1 MTYPRQAIEACEALS
16 HPLPHPTMPI
26 DYKPSTDDLIT
37 AALYQA
43 DGGAK
48 VNTQHP
54 GPIEMLDEPDEAPVI
69 PAKAARIDGYLV
81 VALLCVIAVLGLAHK
96 AAPLIETHL
105 PALMGATAK

>member
-26 DYKPSTDDLIT
+26 DHTPDDRIT
-37 AALYQA
+37 EWLHQA
-43 DGGAK
+43 DGGTK

-54 GPIEMLDEPDEAPVI
+54 GPIEMHEPSDT
-69 PAKAARIDGYLV
+69 PAAVDVAAFRYLIMLV
-81 VALLCVIAVLGLAHK
+81 VGILAGLLLVAVAG
-96 AAPLIETHL
+96 PLIENL

>member
-26 DYKPSTDDLIT
+26 DHTPDDRIT
-37 AALYQA
+37 EWLHQA

-54 GPIEMLDEPDEAPVI
+54 GPIEMHEPSEY
-69 PAKAARIDGYLV
+69 AKATGGDILGIALV
-81 VALLCVIAVLGLAHK
+81 VGVLAGLVLVSVAG
-96 AAPLIETHL
+96 PLIENL
-105 PALMGATAK
+105 PELMGATAK

>member
-26 DYKPSTDDLIT
+26 DHTPDDRIT
-37 AALYQA
+37 EWLHQK

-54 GPIEMLDEPDEAPVI
+54 GPIEMHEPSEYERATRRDLYGIA
-69 PAKAARIDGYLV
+69 LV
-81 VALLCVIAVLGLAHK
+81 VGILAALVIVSVAG
-96 AAPLIETHL
+96 PFIEHL
-105 PALMGATAK
+105 PSLMGASA

>member
-26 DYKPSTDDLIT
+26 DHSTTDDRIT
-37 AALYQA
+37 EWLHQA

-54 GPIEMLDEPDEAPVI
+54 GPIEMHEPSEY
-69 PAKAARIDGYLV
+69 AKATRRDILGIAMVVGVLAGLV
-81 VALLCVIAVLGLAHK
+81 LVAVAG
-96 AAPLIETHL
+96 PLIENL
-105 PALMGATAK
+105 PELMGATAK

>member
-1 MTYPRQAIEACEALS
+1 MDYPREAIEACEALS

-26 DYKPSTDDLIT
+26 DHTPDDRIT
-37 AALYQA
+37 EWLHQA

-54 GPIEMLDEPDEAPVI
+54 GPIEMHEPSEY
-69 PAKAARIDGYLV
+69 AKATRRDILGIALV
-81 VALLCVIAVLGLAHK
+81 VGILAGLLLVAVAG
-96 AAPLIETHL
+96 PLIENL

>member
-26 DYKPSTDDLIT
+26 DHTPDDRIT
-37 AALYQA
+37 EWLHQA

-54 GPIEMLDEPDEAPVI
+54 GPIEMHEPDEY
-69 PAKAARIDGYLV
+69 AAATRRDKIGIALV
-81 VALLCVIAVLGLAHK
+81 VGVLAGLLLVAVAG
-96 AAPLIETHL
+96 PLIENL

>member
-26 DYKPSTDDLIT
+26 DHSTTDDRIT
-37 AALYQA
+37 EWLHQA

-48 VNTQHP
+48 VDTKHP
-54 GPIEMLDEPDEAPVI
+54 GPIEMHEPDDYATATRRDKLGI
-69 PAKAARIDGYLV
+69 ALV
-81 VALLCVIAVLGLAHK
+81 VGILAGLVLVPVAG
-96 AAPLIETHL
+96 PLIENL

>member
-1 MTYPRQAIEACEALS
+1 MSYPRQAIEACEALS
-16 HPLPHPTMPI
+16 HPLPHPTMTI
-26 DYKPSTDDLIT
+26 DHSTPDDRIT
-37 AALYQA
+37 EWLHQA

-48 VNTQHP
+48 VNTRHP
-54 GPIEMLDEPDEAPVI
+54 GPIEMLDEPDEAPAI

-105 PALMGATAK
+105 PALMGATVK

>member
-26 DYKPSTDDLIT
+26 DHSATDDRIT
-37 AALYQA
+37 EWLHQA

-54 GPIEMLDEPDEAPVI
+54 GPIEMLDSTPSEYERATRRDLYGIA
-69 PAKAARIDGYLV
+69 LV
-81 VALLCVIAVLGLAHK
+81 VGILAALVIVSVAG
-96 AAPLIETHL
+96 PFIEHL
-105 PALMGATAK
+105 PSLMGATAK